1 MNDKWNPRLWLRE
14 WLNKPSPSER
24 KKERRIDTATAARM
38 RESVHKERE
47 DRLNSSITYL
57 AN

>member
-14 WLNKPSPSER
+14 WLNKPSRTER
-24 KKERRIDTATAARM
+24 QERRIDTATAARM
-38 RESVHKERE
+38 RESVHQERE
-47 DRLNSSITYL
+47 DRLISSITHL